1 VTTRTRR
8 RVHAR
13 VALVPV
19 ALVPVAL
26 VLVAVAGLLAG
37 CAVGGTDRAGGTD
50 GAGGH
55 EAHAAHPDPA
65 ERAGPLAPA
74 RHVGPQ
80 GRVGQLVT
88 ECGHSHTAP
97 DDPILLPGQPG
108 QSHQHDFFGNV
119 STDADSTLDTL
130 LDEATTCQHRQDTAA
145 YWAPQL
151 LDHDVAVTPVGSVAY
166 YRAAP
171 GVDPTRLEPYP
182 PGLAV
187 VAGDMTATEPL
198 SPDLAGWAC
207 GVSSRHSAAPP
218 ECPESAPL
226 RAVITFP
233 DCWDGERTD
242 SPDHAGHMANSD
254 GGVCPGS
261 HPVHVPQLT
270 FAVLYP
276 IAGPGHEL
284 RLASGST
291 YGVHADFL
299 NAWDQPALAAEIRH
313 CLHRD
318 LVCGLASNR
327 GEEPLFAHG

>member
-1 VTTRTRR
+1 VSAGRR
-8 RVHAR
+8 
-13 VALVPV
+13 L
-19 ALVPVAL
+19 AL
-26 VLVAVAGLLAG
+26 VLVAFAVVAGCSAADG
-37 CAVGGTDRAGGTD
+37 RATDDEAAD
-50 GAGGH
+50 GEHA
-55 EAHAAHPDPA
+55 AHAAPRDPA
-65 ERAGPLAPA
+65 TRAGPLAPA

-80 GRVGQLVT
+80 GGVGQLVT
-88 ECGHSHTAP
+88 ECDHSHTAP

-119 STDADSTLDTL
+119 TTDADSTLDSL
-130 LDEATTCQHRQDTAA
+130 LGEATTCQHQRDTAA

-151 LDHDVAVTPVGSVAY
+151 LDHDVAVTPVGSVVY

-171 GVDPTRLEPYP
+171 GVDPTLVEPYP

-207 GVSSRHSAAPP
+207 GVSSQHSAAPP
-218 ECPESAPL
+218 ECPASAPL

-233 DCWDGERTD
+233 DCWDGEHTD
-242 SPDHAGHMANSD
+242 SADHTSHMANSRD
-254 GGVCPGS
+254 GECPSS

-276 IAGPGHEL
+276 ISGPDHDL

-299 NAWDQPALAAEIRH
+299 NAWDQPVLESEIRH

-318 LVCGLASNR
+318 VVCGLASNR
-327 GEEPLFAHG
+327 GEEPLFGHG